1 MTKEL
6 RQMKIKKSMRE
17 LLNSQALVLDGNKLK
32 KSNGDVIF
40 EIDRFTSQSQTGRD
54 LTER

>member
-17 LLNSQALVLDGNKLK
+17 LLNSQALVLEGNKLK
-32 KSNGDVIF
+32 KSNGETIF
-40 EIDRFTSQSQTGRD
+40 EIDRFTSQPQIGRD